1 MSAMNQTP
9 TSVLKVKGKSEVPQ
23 GRPVT
28 CTLDQAEGE
37 WGLYQKMEDGAG
49 WDPRAT
55 FEKGEATY
63 TPSKAETVVLC
74 ARGPAGAS
82 SNEVSLTVTSAVVH
96 VSGAKDDVKSLTW
109 PTTAAAIVSA
119 VTVVALIVFLKN
131 IPQPLRELDQQ
142 LFKDDP
148 RALLAKVVITPTWSL
163 AAVLV
168 LIGLAMTIIEWRASF
183 RTEGASKKGVSTNSA
198 LDVVEVAKVLSALTG
213 AKLVLLSGVVLI
225 VVVGWMTGASVGSN
239 SSPAASTSSSSS
251 SGAPTQNPSSP
262 SSPTGSTPPTAPT
275 SRTSRT

>member
-9 TSVLKVKGKSEVPQ
+9 TSVLKVKGEAEVLQ
-23 GRPVT
+23 GQPVT
-28 CTLDQAEGE
+28 CTLDPAEGE
-37 WGLYQKMEDGAG
+37 WRLDQKKEDGAG

-74 ARGPAGAS
+74 AHGPAGAS

-96 VSGAKDDVKSLTW
+96 VSGAAVKSLTW

-119 VTVVALIVFLKN
+119 VTVVALIVFLKT
-131 IPQPLRELDQQ
+131 IPQPLRDLDQQ

-168 LIGLAMTIIEWRASF
+168 LVGLAMTIIEWRASF

-239 SSPAASTSSSSS
+239 GSPAASTSSSSS

-275 SRTSRT
+275 SRMSRT